1 MPTLKLTHDEV
12 RLLNDMFSCISDLG
26 LFEGHDEN
34 EQDSSPDVFDK
45 LWDKVTQLW
54 SHFYYL
60 ITMTKLTLEQH
71 EFDVLKGIIDDRLNS
86 LKKNIAKHSDNLD
99 EYESDIKN
107 YTTYDIHAK
116 LMEVK

>member
-1 MPTLKLTHDEV
+1 MKKL
-12 RLLNDMFSCISDLG
+12 S
-26 LFEGHDEN
+26 
-34 EQDSSPDVFDK
+34 
-45 LWDKVTQLW
+45 
-54 SHFYYL
+54 
-60 ITMTKLTLEQH
+60 LEQH

-99 EYESDIKN
+99 QYESDIKN